1 MTEAPNLAPFEETVL
16 NQLKTDDDAGRVLA
30 LERYDVLDTQ
40 EERPFENIVNLIG
53 QILAVPMSAV
63 TLVHTNRQWFKAR
76 RGLPAE
82 TPRNVSFCTYAIQQ
96 PEPLIIPD
104 AKEDPR
110 FAENPLVTGE
120 PFIRAYMGVPL
131 RTPDGYNIGSL
142 CAIDTKPRDWPEH
155 ERSILINFA
164 KVVMDELE
172 LRQIANADVLTG
184 AMTRR
189 AWMESAEAEIK
200 RARRYG
206 HPLSLVVMDI
216 DRFKS
221 VNDTHGHAAGDEVIK
236 GLAGLM
242 MDGIREQ
249 DAFGRYGGEEFVLL
263 MPETDG
269 PQAFEVA
276 DRLRL
281 GFAGL
286 RIEAGGGVA
295 LSCTCSMGLAVL
307 EPDETLDEFIKR
319 ADRCL
324 YAAKEE
330 GRDRVIAE
338 DRS

>member
-1 MTEAPNLAPFEETVL
+1 MTEAPSHSPCEATAL
-16 NQLKTDDDAGRVLA
+16 NHLKTDDDAGRVLA
-30 LERYDVLDTQ
+30 LERYDVLDTA

-53 QILAVPMSAV
+53 QILMVPMNAV

-76 RGLPAE
+76 RGLPDE

-96 PEPLIIPD
+96 PEPLVIRN
-104 AKEDPR
+104 ALEDPR

-189 AWMESAEAEIK
+189 AWKETAETEIR
-200 RARRYG
+200 RARRYD

-216 DRFKS
+216 DRFKT
-221 VNDTHGHAAGDEVIK
+221 VNDTYGHAAGDEVIK
-236 GLAGLM
+236 ALSGLM
-242 MDGIREQ
+242 LDGIREQ
-249 DAFGRYGGEEFVLL
+249 DHFGRYGGEEFVLL
-263 MPETDG
+263 LPETDAR
-269 PQAFEVA
+269 QAFEVA
-276 DRLRL
+276 DRLRARFEAL
-281 GFAGL
+281 EIAAGKGL
-286 RIEAGGGVA
+286 P
-295 LSCTCSMGLAVL
+295 LSCSCSMGVGAL
-307 EPDETLDEFIKR
+307 EEGDGLDDLIER
-319 ADRCL
+319 VDRRL
-324 YAAKEE
+324 YAAKQQ
-330 GRDRVIAE
+330 GRNRVIGSDA
-338 DRS
+338 